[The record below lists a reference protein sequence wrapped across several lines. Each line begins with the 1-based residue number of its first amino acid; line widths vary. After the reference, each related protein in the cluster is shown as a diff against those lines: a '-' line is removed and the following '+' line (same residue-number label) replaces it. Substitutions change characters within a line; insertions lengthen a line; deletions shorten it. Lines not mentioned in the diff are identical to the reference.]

1 MGERFLHQAK
11 EKKPMEEI
19 GVEHFLEL
27 LARSFFQQS
36 NCRSSK
42 FVMHDL
48 INDLTRFVVGD
59 VFLNLEDKLE
69 DTIYKKN
76 SSFIFYLSNL

>member
-1 MGERFLHQAK
+1 MGELVLLWMGEEFLHQTK
-11 EKKPMEEI
+11 GKKSMEDI
-19 GVEHFLEL
+19 RVEYFLEL

-48 INDLTRFVVGD
+48 INDLA
-59 VFLNLEDKLE
+59 
-69 DTIYKKN
+69 
-76 SSFIFYLSNL
+76 